1 MSTSRERILD
11 RIRRS
16 LEREGPL
23 SPAIS
28 GALASRLQDPARH
41 VQPSVDDDLVARFS
55 ACLEA
60 AGATVGRV
68 KSAAGVARAIAD
80 YLKRRQLPASLVAS
94 GEPGVAAIKWPRT
107 LSVETR
113 AARGDDT
120 ASVTGALAGV
130 AETGTLVLASGALSP
145 TTLNFLP
152 DDHIVVLPARRL
164 VRHLED
170 AWVVVRAEAQPMPRT
185 VNLISGPSKTADV
198 EQTLQLGAHGPRR
211 LHVIL
216 VGKPPD

>member
-1 MSTSRERILD
+1 MSASRDRILG

-28 GALASRLQDPARH
+28 GALASRLQDTARH

-80 YLKRRQLPASLVAS
+80 YLKRHQLPARLVAS
-94 GEPGVAAIKWPRT
+94 GEPCVAAIKWPRT

-113 AARGDDT
+113 AARDDDT

-170 AWVVVRAEAQPMPRT
+170 AWGLVRAEARPMPRT

-216 VGKPPD
+216 IGKPPD